1 MNNNTQLES
10 HHGVLMRINDHGVFI
25 IGSAGIGK
33 SSLALELISQGH
45 TLIADDVVEI
55 SKQENS
61 VIGHCPPMLE
71 GLLHTRELGL
81 ISIPTVFGQDAWQKQ
96 HCIDLVVSLQ
106 TIPQPNIDLTI
117 KPQTYTLLRRAFPLL
132 ILSIHSPASL
142 SNRIQCWL
150 KMNTDTHQ
158 AEDELKRRQQ
168 AIMSNIK
175 HRELS

>member
-1 MNNNTQLES
+1 MNNDTQLES

-25 IGSAGIGK
+25 IGPAGIGK

-45 TLIADDVVEI
+45 PLIADDVVEI

-61 VIGHCPPMLE
+61 VVGHCPPMLE

-96 HCIDLVVSLQ
+96 HRIDLVVSLQ
-106 TIPQPNIDLTI
+106 TRPKPDIDLTI
-117 KPQTYTLLRRAFPLL
+117 KAKTHTILEHALPLL
-132 ILSIHSPASL
+132 TLSVHSPASL

-150 KMNTDTHQ
+150 TMNTDIHR
-158 AEDELKRRQQ
+158 AEDELKQRQQ
-168 AIMSNIK
+168 TIMSNIK